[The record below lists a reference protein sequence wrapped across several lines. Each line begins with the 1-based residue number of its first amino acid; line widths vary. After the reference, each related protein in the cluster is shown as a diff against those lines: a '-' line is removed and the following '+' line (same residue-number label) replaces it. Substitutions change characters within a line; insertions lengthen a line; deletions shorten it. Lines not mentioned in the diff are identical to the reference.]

1 MTLYC
6 PKGIPAKLPSVK
18 RTTFY
23 GLPILPF
30 TFQYV
35 ILHTLLGPI
44 HLSNSITHENQET
57 YIFPDVCFT
66 PKKSKD
72 RMFYALMTIY
82 FKFLESL
89 IKRFKDRI
97 FLVVRMTHKIIK
109 GPYISSQ
116 YYDEKFMLT
125 IFSRTVYITRT
136 VYIQGPYILL

>member
-1 MTLYC
+1 
-6 PKGIPAKLPSVK
+6 
-18 RTTFY
+18 
-23 GLPILPF
+23 
-30 TFQYV
+30 
-35 ILHTLLGPI
+35 
-44 HLSNSITHENQET
+44 
-57 YIFPDVCFT
+57 
-66 PKKSKD
+66 
-72 RMFYALMTIY
+72 MFYALMTIY

-97 FLVVRMTHKIIK
+97 FLVVRMTHEIIK